1 MKKQLFCFALIILS
15 MQAVYS
21 QTILY
26 GITADDSKIY
36 KINVSTCE
44 ICIILDVLQD
54 CPAYGVYDLLVLP
67 NGDILVQ
74 TSLGLRRYN
83 PPSNTPVW
91 SNNVVYSGSLL
102 SPNNTIYLTSSDGN
116 GNGQLWTYDPS
127 NNSVTLVGSFP
138 SNMVVYEMFYQNGV
152 AYGLGSEL
160 INGNWGNPRVFQI
173 DLANPA
179 NTTIVQ
185 FFSQYGYNGGI
196 TNNGYDTHS
205 LGLTILAQYNVSTNT
220 ATELCNFGTG
230 IKIAALSDLPAGVP
244 AEPCACISD
253 AGTIAPGEYKGC
265 GTGPITVP
273 STTSPALDAND
284 VLQYVVFTNLN
295 DTVGS
300 IILQSTTRV
309 IAFNPSIMQQG
320 TVYYV
325 AAAVG
330 NSLNNNVDLND
341 PCLDFSSVVTIVWY
355 PLPSVSFSVAN
366 PDVCQ
371 GGCVNLN
378 VVLTGTPPFS
388 LSGQVLSGASVIA
401 NFNQN
406 YSSSTNVLEICF
418 PPNVPLGA
426 IQVKAINLTDRN
438 CTCN

>member
-1 MKKQLFCFALIILS
+1 MKKQLFCIALAVLS
-15 MQAVYS
+15 IQAVYS
-21 QTILY
+21 QPILY

-36 KINVSTCE
+36 KINVTTCE

-91 SNNVVYSGSLL
+91 SNNVVYSGALL
-102 SPNNTIYLTSSDGN
+102 SPNNTVYLTSSDGN

-127 NNSVTLVGSFP
+127 NNSVTLVGDFP

-152 AYGLGSEL
+152 AYGLGSEFV
-160 INGNWGNPRVFQI
+160 NGNWGNSRVFQI

-196 TNNGYDTHS
+196 TNSGYDTHS

-253 AGTIAPGEYKGC
+253 AGTITPGEYKGC
-265 GTGPITVP
+265 GTAPITVP
-273 STTSPALDAND
+273 STTNSALDAND
-284 VLQYVVFTNLN
+284 ILRYVVFTNLN
-295 DTVGS
+295 DTAGS
-300 IILQSTTRV
+300 IILQSPTRV
-309 IAFNPSIMQQG
+309 IAFNPGIMQQG

-341 PCLDFSSVVTIVWY
+341 PCLDFSNVVTIAWY

-378 VVLTGTPPFS
+378 VVLTGTAPFS
-388 LSGQVLSGASVIA
+388 LSGQVLSGTAVIA
-401 NFNQN
+401 NFNQG
-406 YSSSTNVLEICF
+406 YSSSTNVLEICL
-418 PPNVPLGA
+418 PPNVPPGE
-426 IQVKAINLTDRN
+426 IQVKTTNLTDRN